1 MQKGFTLAEVLITIG
16 IIGLVA
22 ALTFPILLKHH
33 RKTVIETSLKK
44 FYTSTNQAVLLSV
57 AQNGETKDWQFPSD
71 TPEEIE
77 NWYNIYFKKYLN
89 THRTGIE
96 SVDGRNYF
104 TIYFADGTAAKL
116 TYMGHDWY
124 FCLNAKYLQDFNKW
138 RGSQCFMFGFYPVA
152 GALSNSPS
160 YSMKNFR
167 NKGIEPYVKDIMTD
181 ETGNNMTDEN
191 GNFVHTTEKDLYSQ
205 KAWSKIIQ
213 LNNWQ
218 IPKDYPVRY

>member
-57 AQNGETKDWQFPSD
+57 AQNGETKDWQFPSN

-104 TIYFADGTAAKL
+104 TIYFADGTAARL
-116 TYMGHDWY
+116 NYMGHDWY

-138 RGSQCFMFGFYPVA
+138 RGSQSFLCGFYPVA